1 VREAVSAAARDQRSD
16 AELLAAMRTEPG
28 RALGALYDRYAR
40 VVYGLAR
47 TMLTSPTEAEDL
59 TQDVFLALCGEHR
72 YDPARGSLTAFL
84 VAMTRSRAID
94 RLRGRCR
101 SARFRERCAAQQPC
115 AEAHTPFE
123 DVVSARVGERV
134 RAGLAA
140 LPTAERRVLEMGYY
154 GGLTQ
159 REIAARLSTSL
170 GRVKHLWR
178 SGLATLARAVAPC

>member
-1 VREAVSAAARDQRSD
+1 MEA
-16 AELLAAMRTEPG
+16 LLAVG
-28 RALGALYDRYAR
+28 S
-40 VVYGLAR
+40 VYQSHAKLVRDLAR
-47 TMLTSPTEAEDL
+47 TILGSGAEAEDL
-59 TQDVFLALCGEHR
+59 VQDVFLSLCER
-72 YDPARGSLTAFL
+72 DVFDPARGSVGAFL
-84 VAMTRSRAID
+84 IAMTRSRAID

-101 SARFRERCAAQQPC
+101 SARFRELCAAQQPC